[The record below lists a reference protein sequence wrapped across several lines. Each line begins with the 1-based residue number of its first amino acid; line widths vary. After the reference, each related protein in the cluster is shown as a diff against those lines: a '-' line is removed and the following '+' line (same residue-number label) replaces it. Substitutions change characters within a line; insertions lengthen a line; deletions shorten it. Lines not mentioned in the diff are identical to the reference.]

1 LSRRVSNVVE
11 EDRCIDI
18 SITIATSSVCGVP
31 LVFVAVAVK
40 DVSDG
45 SVILVDCLYAISS
58 LIDVNDGCVKLVSTL
73 SAVDG
78 IVSKEEIKR
87 LSLSKA

>member
-45 SVILVDCLYAISS
+45 SVILVDCLLAA
-58 LIDVNDGCVKLVSTL
+58 VSTL
-73 SAVDG
+73 NASIDG
-78 IVSKEEIKR
+78 IIC
-87 LSLSKA
+87 